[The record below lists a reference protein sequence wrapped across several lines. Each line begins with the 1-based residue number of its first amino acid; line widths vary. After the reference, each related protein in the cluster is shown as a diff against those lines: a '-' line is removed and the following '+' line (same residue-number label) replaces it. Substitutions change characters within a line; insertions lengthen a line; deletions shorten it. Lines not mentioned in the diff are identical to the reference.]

1 MEIREFQNLMHK
13 IYYSRDAKRGLGRT
27 FVWFIEEVGELAKLI
42 REGKRDNFKEE
53 VGDVFAWFL
62 SLANLLNV
70 DVEKEIEKYKRGCPK
85 CKKTPC
91 QCTYD
96 YPSFQF

>member
-13 IYYSRDAKRGLGRT
+13 LYYSRDKKRGLART

-42 REGKRDNFKEE
+42 REGKKSDFKEE

-62 SLANLLNV
+62 SLANLLDVN
-70 DVEKEIEKYKRGCPK
+70 VEKEIEKYKEGCPK
-85 CKKTPC
+85 CKKVPC

-96 YPSFQF
+96 TPSFRF